1 MSIRLVDWEEGGYR
15 VTDSEGPRGEIV
27 IGGDH
32 VAKEYYNLPE
42 KTEEEFFDD
51 VGKRWFKTVG
61 ILLWQALCST
71 FDAG

>member
-1 MSIRLVDWEEGGYR
+1 M
-15 VTDSEGPRGEIV
+15 TDSEGPRGEIV

-51 VGKRWFKTVG
+51 LGKRWFKTV
-61 ILLWQALCST
+61 IFFKTSMII
-71 FDAG
+71 

>member
-1 MSIRLVDWEEGGYR
+1 MSWEEGGYR

-27 IGGDH
+27 IGGSH

-51 VGKRWFKTVG
+51 VGKRWFKTVT
-61 ILLWQALCST
+61 IS
-71 FDAG
+71 